1 MAKAL
6 ILASASPRRTALLT
20 QMGFFHQQFAVDID
34 ESPRPGEEPLDLV
47 NRLATEK
54 AATAWQRWQGPRDKS
69 VILASDTL
77 ISFEG
82 KPLGKPVDK
91 ADCMDMLGALS
102 NTRHQVITSVSVKDS
117 QQQKTIHVS
126 THVDFAPLSEEEIEA
141 YWATGEPADKA
152 GSYAIQGIGGQFVK
166 SITGSAS
173 SVVGLPL
180 YETRCLLNEFGIE
193 Q

>member
-20 QMGFFHQQFAVDID
+20 QMGFVHQQFAVDID
-34 ESPRPGEEPLDLV
+34 ESPRGGEAPLDLV

-54 AATAWQRWQGPRDKS
+54 AATAWHRWQGPRDNS

-91 ADCMDMLGALS
+91 ADCMDMLSALS
-102 NTRHQVITSVSVKDS
+102 NKRHQVLTAVSVKDS
-117 QQQKTIHVS
+117 QQQKTIHVC
-126 THVDFAPLSEEEIEA
+126 THVDFAPLSQKEIEA

-180 YETRCLLNEFGIE
+180 YETRCLLKEFGIE